1 MGVYSISGTFIFQ
14 VLILFKYMI
23 ILKHYKNVLLLFILL
38 QYIHFLIFGL
48 FFLLS

>member
-23 ILKHYKNVLLLFILL
+23 TLKHYKNVLLLFILL
-38 QYIHFLIFGL
+38 QNIHF
-48 FFLLS
+48 